1 MNYGLGIAM
10 ARGKK
15 LDRRAG
21 QRPESD
27 RLAPK
32 VLYTVDDGTSNPWI
46 AHDLGIRKNTVADI
60 VKRNRANP

>member
-1 MNYGLGIAM
+1 MNYGLGIAK

-15 LDRRAG
+15 LDRRPG

-32 VLYTVDDGTSNPWI
+32 VLHAVDDRRSNPWI
-46 AHDLGIRKNTVADI
+46 AHDLGIRKNTVADL